1 MTALAGAHSCDGVK
15 HQTCCERALKRLM
28 LLVGIG
34 TVAVYRVGNLLSRLL
49 YDGFSFRDQAIS
61 GGTIASKGRLEPL
74 PWIST

>member
-1 MTALAGAHSCDGVK
+1 M
-15 HQTCCERALKRLM
+15 KRLL